1 MASDSHNTRLGGVKQ
16 ELQDLKKDVNSLL
29 ADFKASIDTK
39 FDVISNRL
47 NAIEENFQRH
57 VNDIITKELNES
69 VVSIKDSITD
79 ALKEENFRLQQKVQ
93 HLENKLSDIEIVEY
107 KLEQYTRRNNIEIQG
122 IPSTVHDNLLEDKV
136 IDIFSQLNITISKS
150 DIEDCHRLGKANPE
164 NTIVRFVNRK
174 FCNDKLEK
182 KKKLM
187 SINKMELGFKPD
199 VALYISENLTPFN
212 QRLAWQC
219 RELKRARLIH
229 SCWSSKGV
237 VKIRRTMNERAL
249 SIDSEKDL
257 TMLYPDFVFKGRD
270 GSK

>member
-1 MASDSHNTRLGGVKQ
+1 MLSVQRLFLTGVSF
-16 ELQDLKKDVNSLL
+16 LK
-29 ADFKASIDTK
+29 
-39 FDVISNRL
+39 
-47 NAIEENFQRH
+47 H
-57 VNDIITKELNES
+57 
-69 VVSIKDSITD
+69 
-79 ALKEENFRLQQKVQ
+79 QKVQ
-93 HLENKLSDIEIVEY
+93 HLEKKLSDIEIAEN

-122 IPSTVHDNLLEDKV
+122 IPSSVHDNLLEDKV

-150 DIEDCHRLGKANPE
+150 DIEDCHRLGKANPK

-174 FCNDKLEK
+174 FCNIALEK
-182 KKKLM
+182 KKQLM
-187 SINKMELGFKPD
+187 SLNKTELGFKPD
-199 VALYISENLTPFN
+199 VALYISENLTPLN

-257 TMLYPDFVFKGRD
+257 TVLYPDFVFKGRD